1 MAHALLLYALPL
13 ATRFALQWPAGD
25 PGAWADASLSLLPLI
40 VQAPSLLLPRAF
52 GAKKEVEHVA
62 RHAVYATAF
71 SVAAVTGVRWT
82 AVLDGLRDGD
92 EWAVPLVA
100 YLAVGTVTL
109 WWFCAA
115 HCVENSCD
123 PALYTHQGDVAVLPL
138 TLVAIATFAESVPDD
153 AFRFARSVIFFVPV
167 IVAWATLH
175 FCAYLDFATRRVTTY
190 SDHGFDFLALAG
202 LVVATAQLVLLEVRA
217 PPLLFQLLPPVAA
230 IFCQVTRR
238 HTDAPLTM
246 RGGRMVGQL
255 AAGVAAGAGVGGVL
269 SLRFDTAW
277 ACAIGVVGCVTAQA
291 ALPPLAGRRW
301 VGPGALYAALVGGAV
316 LDAAHHERHVEWDDA
331 AVLVALFYAA
341 FRALDVVAPST
352 TDVAPPPSAPT
363 HPNDSDVEWPWASL
377 LARLPSCDALV
388 RAASSARV
396 YDADTCD
403 RFLPASASCPP
414 TYAGVWWTP
423 GNHFPQSLVSV
434 QHATWTRG
442 GSSPIWDV
450 RGTSRDATAA
460 GLWLHCLSAFV
471 CTAVVT
477 PQDEPSGRWVRTDKW
492 MFGPLRWFPV
502 TYWVYRWSD
511 DVFVRVVSGRTQYR
525 MVRVARGDGTRTV
538 HHAEFLRACGGRA
551 YLLWP

>member
-1 MAHALLLYALPL
+1 
-13 ATRFALQWPAGD
+13 
-25 PGAWADASLSLLPLI
+25 
-40 VQAPSLLLPRAF
+40 
-52 GAKKEVEHVA
+52 
-62 RHAVYATAF
+62 
-71 SVAAVTGVRWT
+71 
-82 AVLDGLRDGD
+82 
-92 EWAVPLVA
+92 
-100 YLAVGTVTL
+100 
-109 WWFCAA
+109 
-115 HCVENSCD
+115 
-123 PALYTHQGDVAVLPL
+123 
-138 TLVAIATFAESVPDD
+138 
-153 AFRFARSVIFFVPV
+153 
-167 IVAWATLH
+167 
-175 FCAYLDFATRRVTTY
+175 
-190 SDHGFDFLALAG
+190 
-202 LVVATAQLVLLEVRA
+202 
-217 PPLLFQLLPPVAA
+217 
-230 IFCQVTRR
+230 
-238 HTDAPLTM
+238 
-246 RGGRMVGQL
+246 MVGQL

-442 GSSPIWDV
+442 SSPIWDM
-450 RGTSRDATAA
+450 RGTSRERDRGEALAA
-460 GLWLHCLSAFV
+460 LPWCVRVRGRRH
-471 CTAVVT
+471 

-511 DVFVRVVSGRTQYR
+511 DVFVQVERRTQYR

-538 HHAEFLRACGGRA
+538 RCSGCAHAVDGRICLAVTCDDRCALWYNRVWVHAYQKKTRAPKWWRA
-551 YLLWP
+551 VTATMSHCSMRSTRRSMTHPGCCWWW